1 MQSGRVRTLDDHQ
14 ARLRSE
20 VARLRASVGRRVVDL
35 TVHVGTVGGAF
46 ASLVV
51 GAGDIASVDGSL
63 RAEVLSRLIEQRADN
78 GDMVWIWRAG
88 APALHDLD
96 LAWMSAAVLA
106 FGAHGRTVRRCYAI
120 TWTGWLDIRSG
131 ESRVWKRLRV

>member
-1 MQSGRVRTLDDHQ
+1 M
-14 ARLRSE
+14 A
-20 VARLRASVGRRVVDL
+20 DL

-63 RAEVLSRLIEQRADN
+63 KADVLSRLIEQGADD
-78 GDMVWIWRAG
+78 GDTVWIWRAG
-88 APALHDLD
+88 MPSLHDLD

-106 FGAHGRTVRRCYAI
+106 FGTHGRVLRGCYAI